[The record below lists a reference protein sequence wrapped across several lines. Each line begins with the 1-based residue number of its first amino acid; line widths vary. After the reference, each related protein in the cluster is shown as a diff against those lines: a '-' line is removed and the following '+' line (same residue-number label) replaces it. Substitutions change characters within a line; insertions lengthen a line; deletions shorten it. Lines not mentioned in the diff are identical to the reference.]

1 MWCTLGISALGRL
14 RKERQRKWGRE
25 GGREGGK
32 RERERESG
40 KEGGREGGEERRGG
54 RDRIRTDV
62 SFFLPTVPTYC
73 PQLSLKA
80 RLSQDYITV

>member
-32 RERERESG
+32 RERQRNRDRETEIERHRERE
-40 KEGGREGGEERRGG
+40 RE
-54 RDRIRTDV
+54 RDRTTLV
-62 SFFLPTVPTYC
+62 KLPSP
-73 PQLSLKA
+73 LLEADSL
-80 RLSQDYITV
+80 LYPYI